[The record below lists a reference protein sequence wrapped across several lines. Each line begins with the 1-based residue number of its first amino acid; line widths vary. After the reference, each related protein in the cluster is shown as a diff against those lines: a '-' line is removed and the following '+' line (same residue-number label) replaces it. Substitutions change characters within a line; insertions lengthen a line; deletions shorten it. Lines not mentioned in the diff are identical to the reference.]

1 MNLPP
6 PASGPDG
13 ASGAAPSDG
22 ARSNGLV
29 LVVEDEKHIADIQ
42 RLYLAREGFGVHVEA
57 DGAAGL
63 AAARRMHPVAIVL
76 DIGLPGVDGITF
88 CRTLRDAGDWT
99 PILLVT
105 ARGEEADRILGLEL
119 GADDYLVKP
128 FSPRE
133 LVARVKT
140 VLRRGPGR
148 GVETV
153 VRLGRLS
160 LDLAAHRA
168 HRDDEPVELTA
179 TEFGL
184 LAHLV
189 RHPGR
194 VFTRDQLLAQV
205 WGYPG
210 YRDTRMV
217 DVFVSQLRAKL
228 GDASPLRTVRGVG
241 YSAADPGTGGANGA
255 NASTGSG
262 R

>member
-1 MNLPP
+1 MQTPP
-6 PASGPDG
+6 P
-13 ASGAAPSDG
+13 GAASH
-22 ARSNGLV
+22 GLV
-29 LVVEDEKHIADIQ
+29 LIVEDERHIADVQ
-42 RLYLAREGFGVHVEA
+42 RLYLTREGFGVHVES

-76 DIGLPGVDGITF
+76 DIGLPGLDGITF

-105 ARGEEADRILGLEL
+105 ARGEETDRILGLEL

-133 LVARVKT
+133 LVARVRT
-140 VLRRGPGR
+140 VLRRASVPRTEPVLRIGGL
-148 GVETV
+148 T
-153 VRLGRLS
+153 
-160 LDLAAHRA
+160 LDPAAHTVL
-168 HRDDEPVELTA
+168 RDGEPVELTA

-189 RHPGR
+189 RNPGR

-228 GDASPLRTVRGVG
+228 GGASPLRTVRGVG
-241 YSAADPGTGGANGA
+241 YSAVAPGANGPGA
-255 NASTGSG
+255 NGP
-262 R
+262 RP